1 MTEQRL
7 TEQLRLVFI
16 AAEDAQA
23 STSGGDAESVVAKRE
38 PERRAIIGSL
48 MEAVCERDNL
58 KKALRR
64 VKANKGSPGIDGM
77 TVEQLPDYLRAH
89 WPRHREELRQST
101 YTPSPVRRVEI
112 PKPDG
117 GVRKLGVPTA
127 LDRFVQ
133 QAVLQVLQ
141 PIFDPTFSNHS
152 YGFRPG
158 RSAHQAVA
166 AAQEHLAS
174 GYRWVVDLD
183 LEKFFDRVNHDLL
196 MGRLAQRVP
205 DARVLKLIRAFLNA
219 GVLENG
225 LFSATEE
232 GTPQGGPLSPLLS
245 NIVLHALDCELE
257 GRGHR
262 FVRYADDCNVY
273 VRSARA
279 GHRVMA
285 SITGFITTRLKLKV
299 NAAKSAVAAGR
310 DRTFLGFS
318 FTHGQRPKRRLADK
332 TLIRFRARVRTLTRR
347 VRGVSLRQMVKELAA
362 YVLGWRAYFG
372 FCQTPTIL
380 RRLDKWIRRRLRAVV
395 WNNGSDPALVSD
407 SCGSEASTRRMRFS
421 RPAAIADRGACP
433 SRRRSAGHCPA
444 CTSTRSACPTSSR
457 NDRSTGRTAVV
468 RTRMPGGV
476 GGVTSRGVPLSR
488 SASICL
494 FMGAS
499 ARRRAVPARRTAS
512 ASPHAFATGQPPA
525 AEALEV
531 WVERATA
538 RNLVRIKSRTSSA
551 RVTAPAWT
559 ALPRPVQPEPRRW
572 HATTVAGSTMTS
584 ALRQSAYTRESQT
597 QRHRSGMASGT
608 HRGRVRCST
617 CN

>member
-7 TEQLRLVFI
+7 TEQLQLVFTT
-16 AAEDAQA
+16 AEEDTS
-23 STSGGDAESVVAKRE
+23 STAVGEGAESVVAKRE
-38 PERRAIIGSL
+38 PERPAVTNSL
-48 MEAVCERDNL
+48 MEAVCERENL

-64 VKANKGSPGIDGM
+64 VKANKGSPGADGM
-77 TVEQLPDYLRAH
+77 TVELLSDYLRAH
-89 WPRHREELRQST
+89 WPQHRDELLRGT

-141 PIFDPTFSNHS
+141 RIFDPTFSDHS

-183 LEKFFDRVNHDLL
+183 VEKFFDRVNHDLL
-196 MGRLAQRVP
+196 MGLLAQRVM
-205 DARVLKLIRAFLNA
+205 DARVLKLVRAWLNA

-245 NIVLHALDCELE
+245 NIVLHVLDGELE
-257 GRGHR
+257 RRGHR

-285 SITGFITTRLKLKV
+285 SITLFISTRLKLKV
-299 NAAKSAVAAGR
+299 NAAKSAVAAAR
-310 DRTFLGFS
+310 ERTFLGFS

-332 TLIRFRARVRTLTRR
+332 TLVRFRARVRKLTRR
-347 VRGVSLRQMVKELAA
+347 VRGVSLRQMVQELAA
-362 YVLGWRAYFG
+362 YARGWRAYFG
-372 FCQTPTIL
+372 FCETPTIL

-395 WNNGSDPALVSD
+395 WKQWARPG
-407 SCGSEASTRRMRFS
+407 TRFRQL
-421 RPAAIADRGACP
+421 
-433 SRRRSAGHCPA
+433 
-444 CTSTRSACPTSSR
+444 
-457 NDRSTGRTAVV
+457 
-468 RTRMPGGV
+468 RTRGV
-476 GGVTSRGVPLSR
+476 NAKDAIL
-488 SASICL
+488 
-494 FMGAS
+494 
-499 ARRRAVPARRTAS
+499 
-512 ASPHAFATGQPPA
+512 
-525 AEALEV
+525 
-531 WVERATA
+531 TA
-538 RNLVRIKSRTSSA
+538 RSNRGPW
-551 RVTAPAWT
+551 RVTLTKALCW
-559 ALPRPVQPEPRRW
+559 ALP
-572 HATTVAGSTMTS
+572 G
-584 ALRQSAYTRESQT
+584 ALFDSLGLPYLE
-597 QRHRSGMASGT
+597 
-608 HRGRVRCST
+608 
-617 CN
+617 NP